1 MEFSRRLN
9 SLLRAG
15 GLLTGIFACGSAFLS
30 AGAKAEPSAFTVANY
45 PVQAEAKDAV
55 TAKRIAIEDGQAAAL
70 RSLLKRIVPV
80 TAYQA
85 LDRIKAE
92 QASRLVSG
100 MSVRSEQNSSTG
112 YYASLDF
119 TFSPNAVR
127 ELLRRE
133 GVPFVDTQAAPVT
146 LVPVTIA
153 GGVPGKGL
161 GEWGKI
167 WSGLDIVN
175 TVAPLRVAEWK
186 AGLPS
191 DALQQIKTASGA
203 AMGRL
208 AAEYGGDRV
217 VVAEAEIDKA
227 AGRLNLSISG
237 QDAAGPII
245 WTHSYRITD
254 GDVAYAMEYAAVVTL
269 GVLEGRWKAIKARD
283 MGGVDVMTAGAEPVR
298 IQVLFGGAA
307 EWYRL
312 QQMVS
317 KQPGVEGFQVE
328 AVSARRAE
336 VALHF
341 PGGGQQ
347 LANVLARD
355 GISLTNDGG
364 QWVLRQAY

>member
-1 MEFSRRLN
+1 MEYARRLN
-9 SLLRAG
+9 SLPRAG
-15 GLLTGIFACGSAFLS
+15 GLLAGIACWLALLS
-30 AGAKAEPSAFTVANY
+30 SGVKAEPSVFTIANY
-45 PVQAEAKDAV
+45 PVQAEAQDAV
-55 TAKRIAIEDGQAAAL
+55 TAKRIAIEDGQAAAF

-80 TAYQA
+80 TAYSV
-85 LDRIKAE
+85 LERIRTE
-92 QASRLVSG
+92 QASRFVSG
-100 MSVRSEQNSSTG
+100 VSVRSEQNSSTE

-119 TFSPNAVR
+119 AFSPNAVR
-127 ELLRRE
+127 EFLRRE

-146 LVPVTIA
+146 LLPVTVS
-153 GGVPGKGL
+153 GGVPSKGL
-161 GEWGKI
+161 GDWGRI
-167 WSGLDIVN
+167 WNGLDIVN

-186 AGLPS
+186 AGVPS
-191 DALQQIKTASGA
+191 DTLKQIKMGSGA

-227 AGRLNLSISG
+227 AGRVNVSLSG
-237 QDAAGPII
+237 QDAAGPIM
-245 WTHSYRITD
+245 WTHSYRIAD
-254 GDVAYAMEYAAVVTL
+254 GDVAYAMEYAAVVAL

-283 MGGVDVMTAGAEPVR
+283 MGGLDGMTAAAAPVR

-312 QQMVS
+312 QQLLS
-317 KQPGVEGFQVE
+317 EQPGVEGFQVE

-336 VALHF
+336 VALRF
-341 PGGGQQ
+341 PGGPQQ

-355 GISLTNDGG
+355 GFSLTNDGG